1 MECFYHEGAAA
12 VGSCRAC
19 LKGLCR
25 RCAVSLEGGL
35 ACPDRCEPQVRA
47 LVLTL
52 QQSVRFQNVS
62 SGFLRSA
69 RGLWL
74 GLTGVALFVGLF
86 VVVWG
91 LRLPAFREVALL
103 GVPFFALAWIAGR
116 LAYSTKAPKPV
127 SGREPS
133 SSVTAN

>member
-1 MECFYHEGAAA
+1 MECFYHAGSAA

-25 RCAVSLEGGL
+25 RCAIELEGGL
-35 ACPDRCEPQVRA
+35 ACPQRCEPQVRA
-47 LVLTL
+47 LVHTL

-62 SGFLRSA
+62 TGFLRSA

-74 GLTGVALFVGLF
+74 GLTGVAGFVGVF

-91 LRLPAFREVALL
+91 LQLPMFREVALL
-103 GVPFFALAWIAGR
+103 GIPFFVLAWIAGR
-116 LAYSTKAPKPV
+116 LAYNTKAPR
-127 SGREPS
+127 S
-133 SSVTAN
+133 A